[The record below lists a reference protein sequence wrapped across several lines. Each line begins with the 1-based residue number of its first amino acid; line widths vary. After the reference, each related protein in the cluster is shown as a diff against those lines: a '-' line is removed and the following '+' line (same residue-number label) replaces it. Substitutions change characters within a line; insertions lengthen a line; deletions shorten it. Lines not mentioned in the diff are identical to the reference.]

1 MRFYRTLLLSML
13 SFCLFLPLFAVI
25 TDGSAGMKKIRVD
38 IDSSGSRIEPR
49 AGDEIQIE
57 LQGVGG
63 TGYSWN
69 FDELD
74 HDLFE
79 LIGEERKIQEQGGES
94 VGYPTLYTWILKA
107 KKTGKSVIRM
117 SYYRI
122 WEGKDKAIRGFELEV
137 NIVP

>member
-1 MRFYRTLLLSML
+1 ML
-13 SFCLFLPLFAVI
+13 SFCLFVSFFAAT

-38 IDSSGSRIEPR
+38 IDSSGGRIELR
-49 AGDEIQIE
+49 AGDKIQIE

-63 TGYSWN
+63 TGYSWY

-74 HDLFE
+74 HDFFE
-79 LIGEERKIQEQGGES
+79 LIGEERKIQEKGGES
-94 VGYPTLYTWILKA
+94 VGSPTLYTWILKA
-107 KKTGKSVIRM
+107 KNTGKSVIRM

-122 WEGKDKAIRGFELEV
+122 WEGKDKALRRFELEV

>member
-1 MRFYRTLLLSML
+1 ML
-13 SFCLFLPLFAVI
+13 IFCLFLPFFPVT

-38 IDSSGSRIEPR
+38 IDSSGGRTELR
-49 AGDEIQIE
+49 AGDKIQIE

-63 TGYSWN
+63 TGYSWY

-74 HDLFE
+74 HDFFE
-79 LIGEERKIQEQGGES
+79 LIGEERKIQEKGGES
-94 VGYPTLYTWILKA
+94 VGSPTLYTWVLKA

-122 WEGKDKAIRGFELEV
+122 WEGKDKALRRFELEV

>member
-1 MRFYRTLLLSML
+1 
-13 SFCLFLPLFAVI
+13 
-25 TDGSAGMKKIRVD
+25 MKKIRVD
-38 IDSSGSRIEPR
+38 IDSSGSRAELR

-57 LQGVGG
+57 LKGVGG
-63 TGYSWN
+63 TGYSWY

-74 HDLFE
+74 HDFFE
-79 LIGEERKIQEQGGES
+79 LIGEERKIQEKGGES
-94 VGYPTLYTWILKA
+94 VGSPTLYTWILKA

-122 WEGKDKAIRGFELEV
+122 WEGKDKALRRFELEV